1 MFYLTFL
8 GILLVTCGPSEKTKK
23 LIDDSQKIFGTIPD
37 KMPGGEVDTPELIQL
52 GEKLYFEKKLSANDT
67 QSCNSCHNVV
77 GKAAGVD
84 NLPTSPGA
92 FGKNGVRNSP
102 TVLNAGF
109 HIAQFWDGRAK
120 DLKEQAKG
128 PILNPVEMA
137 MPSALEVEKKIGQ
150 IPEYQELFAKA
161 YPDSLTKENSN
172 TLTRTQKITYDN
184 ITGAIA
190 AFERTLKTQD
200 RFDDFQKGSHNAL
213 SVEEQE
219 GLEKF
224 ITTGCITCHIG
235 PLLGGNSFRKLGQVN
250 PYENSSDT
258 GRQNLTKI
266 LRMLLCLKFRH
277 YETWRLPVLTFT
289 TGKLPLWKKRS
300 KKWLIFNL
308 EKIFRIP
315 IQS

>member
-1 MFYLTFL
+1 MKPSTAGMFYLTFL

-23 LIDDSQKIFGTIPD
+23 LIDDSKKIFGTIPD

-52 GEKLYFEKKLSANDT
+52 GEKLYFEKRLSANDT

-137 MPSALEVEKKIGQ
+137 MPSASEVEKKIGQ

-172 TLTRTQKITYDN
+172 TLTRAQKITYDN

-200 RFDDFQKGSHNAL
+200 RFDDFQKGNHKAL
-213 SVEEQE
+213 SIEEQE
-219 GLEKF
+219 GLES
-224 ITTGCITCHIG
+224 
-235 PLLGGNSFRKLGQVN
+235 L
-250 PYENSSDT
+250 
-258 GRQNLTKI
+258 
-266 LRMLLCLKFRH
+266 
-277 YETWRLPVLTFT
+277 
-289 TGKLPLWKKRS
+289 
-300 KKWLIFNL
+300 
-308 EKIFRIP
+308 
-315 IQS
+315 